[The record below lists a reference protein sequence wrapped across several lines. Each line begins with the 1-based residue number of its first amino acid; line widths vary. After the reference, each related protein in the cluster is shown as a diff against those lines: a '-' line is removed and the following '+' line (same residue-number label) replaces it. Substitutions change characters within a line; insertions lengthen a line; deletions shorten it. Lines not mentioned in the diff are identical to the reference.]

1 MLFSKATSVAYVEQ
15 EIVEQLR
22 GFFGGGEYGAEKSR
36 KNILY
41 QVTRDKRKRETVSYE
56 LE

>member
-22 GFFGGGEYGAEKSR
+22 GFFGGAGNMEQNRVEKIFCT
-36 KNILY
+36 K
-41 QVTRDKRKRETVSYE
+41 
-56 LE
+56 

>member
-22 GFFGGGEYGAEKSR
+22 VLVGGQYGAE
-36 KNILY
+36 
-41 QVTRDKRKRETVSYE
+41 
-56 LE
+56 